1 MVTVLLLPT
10 QQSVDHTTV
19 NISGGCAEVLVNDC
33 VPTIR
38 HRLKYLHSSVHI
50 TGLHCV
56 DMAGLE
62 DLRELQTVQQSDHS
76 ALINHCNST

>member
-1 MVTVLLLPT
+1 MVIVLLLTT
-10 QQSVDHTTV
+10 QQSLGHTMV
-19 NISGGCAEVLVNDC
+19 NINGECAKVLVNDC
-33 VPTIR
+33 MPTIR